1 MTRARSSYDHAGGIA
16 GLARAS
22 GVTVVAMAEAASVLE
37 SGASGPDD
45 PQFGSLP
52 PIDAVKNVR
61 IVKNGETLRVG
72 SVAVTAHA
80 TGGHTPGGAS
90 YSWRSC
96 QDERCLDM
104 VYADSVTAVSAD
116 GFLFTRSKSYPDAL
130 ADFERSFATLSTLPC
145 DVLLTPHPEASGLL
159 DRAARRAQG
168 ITPDPLI
175 DPTACQRLVGGAR
188 KSLADRIGREKA
200 AP

>member
-1 MTRARSSYDHAGGIA
+1 
-16 GLARAS
+16 
-22 GVTVVAMAEAASVLE
+22 MAEAASVLE

-52 PIDAVKNVR
+52 SIDAVKNVR
-61 IVKNGETLRVG
+61 IVKDGETLRVG

-96 QDERCLDM
+96 QDGRCLDM

-116 GFLFTRSKSYPDAL
+116 GFLFTRSESYPDAL
-130 ADFERSFATLSTLPC
+130 ADFERSFATLSRLPC

-168 ITPDPLI
+168 VTPDPLV

-188 KSLADRIGREKA
+188 KGLADRIARERGGTSK
-200 AP
+200 